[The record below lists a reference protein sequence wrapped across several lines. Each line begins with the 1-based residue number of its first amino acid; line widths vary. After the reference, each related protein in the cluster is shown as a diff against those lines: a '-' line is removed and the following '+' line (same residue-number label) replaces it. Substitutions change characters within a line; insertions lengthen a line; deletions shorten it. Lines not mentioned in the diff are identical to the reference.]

1 MGDLAMP
8 YPDNINLSAL
18 EAQAPRYLS
27 SGADADLATLETLKR
42 RVAALVEAV
51 NAWTPNTTHGDDAH
65 YALTNALDDM
75 GMAIRAAEDGIAA
88 AEGVRL

>member
-1 MGDLAMP
+1 MD
-8 YPDNINLSAL
+8 YV

-27 SGADADLATLETLKR
+27 SAADADMATLDTLKR

-51 NAWTPNTTHGDDAH
+51 NAWTPNTSQGDEAA
-65 YALTNALDDM
+65 YAMTNALDEV